1 MQPDEPCDGTCND
14 LDEDIASQED
24 DHNEA
29 FEQMVEDNNANT
41 VDNNIIVIDE
51 DAQSDYSNKNSAATD
66 TIYIDDTAEDVS
78 NHTPDKILVLCG
90 LIHKIFKMHIVYI

>member
-29 FEQMVEDNNANT
+29 FEHSIEDNNANT
-41 VDNNIIVIDE
+41 EDSNIIVIDE
-51 DAQSDYSNKNSAATD
+51 DAQSDYLTKNSENPAATD
-66 TIYIDDTAEDVS
+66 TIYIDDTAEDSS
-78 NHTPDKILVLCG
+78 NHTPDIDIG
-90 LIHKIFKMHIVYI
+90 HMRFDQ

>member
-29 FEQMVEDNNANT
+29 FEQMVDDDNANM

-51 DAQSDYSNKNSAATD
+51 DAQSDYSNKNPAATD
-66 TIYIDDTAEDVS
+66 TIYIDDTAEDS
-78 NHTPDKILVLCG
+78 SRRTPDIDIG
-90 LIHKIFKMHIVYI
+90 HMRFGP